1 MKRKIPLPKQWVG
14 LFMILLVATS
24 VNCFAQNLYVGESK
38 FLGTPDNIP
47 YDGYVIHASWSCSN
61 PYIEFTEADE
71 VGAIV
76 KPTHYFEETAIIEC
90 TYSYMY
96 WGFDGWEHTSHG
108 TTYFHINCIPNYAT
122 ISNTNIELNIGE
134 SKRLSYKLEKY
145 SSIKGE
151 WSSSNEDVATVDNKG
166 NVKATGSGRARIKL
180 DPIVGPL
187 VYCDVEVAKVDPTSV
202 SIPSSL
208 TVYVGETESLSATLT
223 PSYAT
228 TSLTWYSKDKS
239 IATIS
244 SSGSVTGVDEGTT
257 IVYAKTDNGLTSNDC
272 KISVY
277 YRKPTNISLD
287 ITSLT
292 LPVGESK
299 KLKCTIKPS
308 NAKKTLVW
316 SSSQPDVASVSSD
329 GTISALKDGDA
340 IITATT
346 ENGLSATCRV
356 KVLPLPVQVTIPS
369 SLMVYVEEQ
378 GSLSATLFPSNA
390 VTTLTWYS
398 KDQNIATVSSLGSV
412 TGVNE
417 GTTIVYAKTD
427 NGLTSNDCKIS
438 VFYRE
443 PTNVSL
449 DITSLTIPAGENK
462 KLNYTIEPS
471 NAKETVVWSSS
482 QPNVASVSFDGTI
495 STLKAGDAIIT
506 ATTENGLTATC
517 NVKVLPLP
525 VQLSL
530 PKTLTLAFKDSYK
543 LSVKVYPSDSHL
555 SLKWTS
561 SDESVATVSAD
572 GVVKGVKPGS
582 TVVTVTASN
591 GISASCD
598 VEVTN
603 PVYFM
608 NLWMHDGGCIAYPL
622 SQYPIILANKN
633 RTIIKMQKEE
643 IEYST
648 SDIHKYTL
656 SKTAPEVS
664 EYNDMTPIK
673 ELQENKTDIRM
684 ESNSIVLSQC
694 VADMPVSL
702 YSINGQLVG
711 TYKTDSNGYL
721 AIPMNNLSKGIYII
735 KSKSITYKIIKK

>member
-1 MKRKIPLPKQWVG
+1 M
-14 LFMILLVATS
+14 
-24 VNCFAQNLYVGESK
+24 
-38 FLGTPDNIP
+38 
-47 YDGYVIHASWSCSN
+47 
-61 PYIEFTEADE
+61 
-71 VGAIV
+71 
-76 KPTHYFEETAIIEC
+76 
-90 TYSYMY
+90 
-96 WGFDGWEHTSHG
+96 
-108 TTYFHINCIPNYAT
+108 
-122 ISNTNIELNIGE
+122 
-134 SKRLSYKLEKY
+134 SYKLEKY

-308 NAKKTLVW
+308 NAKKTVVW

-356 KVLPLPVQVTIPS
+356 KVLPLPVQ
-369 SLMVYVEEQ
+369 
-378 GSLSATLFPSNA
+378 
-390 VTTLTWYS
+390 
-398 KDQNIATVSSLGSV
+398 
-412 TGVNE
+412 
-417 GTTIVYAKTD
+417 
-427 NGLTSNDCKIS
+427 
-438 VFYRE
+438 
-443 PTNVSL
+443 
-449 DITSLTIPAGENK
+449 
-462 KLNYTIEPS
+462 
-471 NAKETVVWSSS
+471 
-482 QPNVASVSFDGTI
+482 
-495 STLKAGDAIIT
+495 
-506 ATTENGLTATC
+506 
-517 NVKVLPLP
+517 
-525 VQLSL
+525 LSL
-530 PKTLTLAFKDSYK
+530 PKTLNLSFKDSYK
-543 LSVKVYPSDSHL
+543 LSIKVYPSDSHL
-555 SLKWTS
+555 ALKWTS

-582 TVVTVTASN
+582 TVVTVTSSN

-598 VEVTN
+598 VKVTD
-603 PVYFM
+603 PAYFL
-608 NLWMHDGGCIAYPL
+608 NLWMHDGGSIAYPL

-633 RTIIKMQKEE
+633 NTIIKTQKEE
-643 IEYST
+643 LEYNT

-656 SKTAPEVS
+656 SKVEPIVGEF
-664 EYNDMTPIK
+664 NDITPIK
-673 ELQENKTDIRM
+673 ELQENKPDIRM

>member
-1 MKRKIPLPKQWVG
+1 MQRKIPLFQRWAV
-14 LFMILLVATS
+14 LTLIIIAVS
-24 VNCFAQNLYVGESK
+24 VNIHAQSLYVGESK

-47 YDGYVIHASWSCSN
+47 YDGYVTHASWNCDN

-76 KPTHYFEETAIIEC
+76 KPTHYFEETAVIEC
-90 TYSYMY
+90 TYAYTY
-96 WGFDGWEHTSHG
+96 WGYDGRKHVGHG
-108 TTYFHINCIPNYAT
+108 TTSFRIHCIPNYAT
-122 ISNTNIELNIGE
+122 ISNTDIKLNIGE

-308 NAKKTLVW
+308 NAKKTVVW

-356 KVLPLPVQVTIPS
+356 KVLPLPVQ
-369 SLMVYVEEQ
+369 
-378 GSLSATLFPSNA
+378 
-390 VTTLTWYS
+390 
-398 KDQNIATVSSLGSV
+398 
-412 TGVNE
+412 
-417 GTTIVYAKTD
+417 
-427 NGLTSNDCKIS
+427 
-438 VFYRE
+438 
-443 PTNVSL
+443 
-449 DITSLTIPAGENK
+449 
-462 KLNYTIEPS
+462 
-471 NAKETVVWSSS
+471 
-482 QPNVASVSFDGTI
+482 
-495 STLKAGDAIIT
+495 
-506 ATTENGLTATC
+506 
-517 NVKVLPLP
+517 
-525 VQLSL
+525 LSL
-530 PKTLTLAFKDSYK
+530 PKTLNLSFKDSYK
-543 LSVKVYPSDSHL
+543 LSIKVYPSDSHL
-555 SLKWTS
+555 ALKWTS

-582 TVVTVTASN
+582 TVVTVTSSN

-598 VEVTN
+598 VKVTD
-603 PVYFM
+603 PAYFL
-608 NLWMHDGGCIAYPL
+608 NLWMHDGGSIAYPL

-633 RTIIKMQKEE
+633 NTIIKTQKEE
-643 IEYST
+643 LEYNT

-656 SKTAPEVS
+656 SKVEPIVGEF
-664 EYNDMTPIK
+664 NDITPIK
-673 ELQENKTDIRM
+673 ELQENKPDIRM